1 MQKTELQSLLAGLSK
16 AVCIQSNHSAARLA
30 MDAVKK
36 HSASAYFDRL
46 GNIVAPV
53 KAPGKSGR
61 KILLD
66 AHLDEIGFA
75 VTSIDENGFLRVG
88 RVGGPDFRSLLGRE
102 VQVAVNSGGSVPGV
116 ICCRPPHLST
126 GEERKKLPGADE
138 IAVDIGFDREKAE
151 KLVSPGDFVFL
162 CEPVQEL
169 QNGRFAGKAFDN
181 RAGVAAVLHALD
193 CIDLDKLDAGLTAVF
208 SVSEECGERGAR
220 TASFSADA
228 DTAIVVDVSHAQMPD
243 SPAEKCRKMG
253 GGPMIG
259 VSPVLSRHVTS
270 GLFRTAKACGI
281 PYQDE
286 IMPDGTGT
294 NSDVIAVSRG
304 GVAVGLVSIP
314 LRYMH
319 TASELI
325 DLNDVLSTGA
335 LIAAYINS
343 LE

>member
-1 MQKTELQSLLAGLSK
+1 MQKSELQTLLTGLSK
-16 AVCIQSNHSAARLA
+16 AVCTQSNHSAAHLA
-30 MDAVKK
+30 MEAVKK
-36 HSASAYFDRL
+36 HSSSAYFDRL

-66 AHLDEIGFA
+66 AHLDEISFA
-75 VTSIDENGFLRVG
+75 VTSIDENGFLHVG

-102 VQVAVNSGGSVPGV
+102 VQVAVSGGGSVPGV
-116 ICCRPPHLST
+116 ICCRPPHLSSN
-126 GEERKKLPGADE
+126 EDRKKLPGADE
-138 IAVDIGFDREKAE
+138 IAVDIGFGREKAE

-162 CEPVQEL
+162 SEPVEEL
-169 QNGRFAGKAFDN
+169 QNGRFVGKAFDN
-181 RAGVAAVLHALD
+181 RAGVASILHALD
-193 CIDLDKLDAGLTAVF
+193 LIDLDKLDDGLTAVF

-220 TASFSADA
+220 TASFSVDA
-228 DTAIVVDVSHAQMPD
+228 DMALVVDVSHAQMPD
-243 SPAEKCRKMG
+243 ASPERCRKMS

-259 VSPVLSRHVTS
+259 VSPVLSHKVTA

-286 IMPDGTGT
+286 IMPRSTGT

-304 GVAVGLVSIP
+304 GVAVGLLSIP

-319 TASELI
+319 TASEVI

-335 LIAAYINS
+335 LMAAYINS
-343 LE
+343 LD